1 MKIAIYDTGL
11 SISDQILKL
20 LDKYIRMRDI
30 NFNICNLSNSDCQ
43 LSLICKVDIAFI
55 CIDSSS
61 QIEMLRKFCL
71 NNSKCK
77 IIIVAYIPDYRYAF
91 QFHAFDFISL
101 PICEKNFFHTLD
113 DALYYLTHTSAE
125 TTVALRTP
133 FETLNIK
140 PAKIYYFERCDRKI
154 VISTTQGEYIYI
166 GRYTMKE
173 LTQKFK
179 PYNFECPHKSF
190 LVNLRHLK
198 YIKGFDIYMS
208 SGAII
213 PLAQKRTVE
222 FKATYNKYIEKRFDL
237 I

>member
-1 MKIAIYDTGL
+1 MKIAIYDIGT
-11 SISDQILKL
+11 SISGQILVL
-20 LDKYIRMRDI
+20 LDNYKNMRNID
-30 NFNICNLSNSDCQ
+30 FNIYNLDSSSRQLSN
-43 LSLICKVDIAFI
+43 IYNIDIAFI

-61 QIEMLRKFCL
+61 QIDMLRRFCL

-101 PICEKNFFHTLD
+101 PICEQNFFHTLD
-113 DALYYLTHTSAE
+113 DAVYYMTHSYAE

-140 PAKIYYFERCDRKI
+140 PTKIYYFERSDRRVI
-154 VISTTQGEYIYI
+154 ISTTQGEYIS
-166 GRYTMKE
+166 RYTMNE
-173 LTQKFK
+173 LAKKFK

-198 YIKGFDIYMS
+198 YIKGFDIYMG

-222 FKATYNKYIEKRFDL
+222 FKAAYHQYIEKRYDL